1 MPEISP
7 IVLDWIGYIA
17 SLIVLVSLLMTS
29 IKKLR
34 WINLVEALL
43 FGTYGFLIASIPT
56 GFMNLGIA
64 VIDIFFLVK
73 MYSAKDYYKV
83 LPIEKKTTYL
93 TTFIDFYKKD
103 LHMISD
109 LKNIDLDKADVK
121 FYILRNMTPAGVF
134 IGTKFSQDTLDIK
147 LDYAV
152 PQYRDFKIGNFVFE
166 ENAGMFLDL
175 GFHNLRSVTNEPS
188 HIKYLLKMGFK
199 ETVIDGQL
207 CYIKAL

>member
-1 MPEISP
+1 MPEINP
-7 IVLDWIGYIA
+7 VILDWIGYIA

-34 WINLVEALL
+34 WINLVGALL

-73 MYSAKDYYKV
+73 MYTAKDYYKV

-109 LKNIDLDKADVK
+109 LKNIDLDQADVK

-134 IGTKFSQDTLDIK
+134 IGLRYSSDTLDIK

-152 PQYRDFKIGNFVFE
+152 PQYRDFKIGKFVFE
-166 ENAGMFLDL
+166 ENAGLFLDL
-175 GFHNLRSVTNEPS
+175 GYHKLRTITNEPS
-188 HIKYLLKMGFK
+188 HIKYLLRMGFK
-199 ETVIDGQL
+199 ETTLEGQL